1 MGLRISPGISPCLGL
16 GVEGLR
22 NIYFE
27 RLCDLILHALTVASN
42 LRHDY
47 LKQSPST
54 RCCAGRC
61 ALLLLLLLCRS
72 FHFRDVGFS
81 TFSQM
86 CRWFEK
92 EGVIEIK
99 QRDSSVMLA

>member
-1 MGLRISPGISPCLGL
+1 MHVSPFGFFFGGAWELGLRISPEISPCLGL

-47 LKQSPST
+47 LKQSP
-54 RCCAGRC
+54 CCVCVCVRGPQNTKTPAPAPPRAPTYLPKKGDG
-61 ALLLLLLLCRS
+61 LL
-72 FHFRDVGFS
+72 
-81 TFSQM
+81 
-86 CRWFEK
+86 
-92 EGVIEIK
+92 
-99 QRDSSVMLA
+99 